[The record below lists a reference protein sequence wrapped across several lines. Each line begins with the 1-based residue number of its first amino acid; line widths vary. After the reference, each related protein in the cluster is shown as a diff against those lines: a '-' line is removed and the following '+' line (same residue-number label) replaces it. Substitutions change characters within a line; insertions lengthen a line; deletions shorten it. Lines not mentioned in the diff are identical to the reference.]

1 MEAAQPAAA
10 PPAGAGMV
18 PAVLHVNGQ
27 IHSLSVEPRWTLQH
41 VLHDHLGLTG
51 TKSGCERGECGACT
65 VLLDDRAV
73 NACLVLAAE
82 VDGKSVRT
90 IEGEMRDG
98 RPSEL
103 QAAFAKRHAVQCGF
117 CTPGVVMSAR
127 ALIER
132 NPKPSVEEIKEGLE
146 GNFCRCTGYVQ
157 IIEAVLE
164 ATGQPAS
171 LQELTH
177 A

>member
-1 MEAAQPAAA
+1 MKIGVVINGALCEREAPENITLLHFLREY
-10 PPAGAGMV
+10 AG
-18 PAVLHVNGQ
+18 L
-27 IHSLSVEPRWTLQH
+27 I
-41 VLHDHLGLTG
+41 G
-51 TKSGCERGECGACT
+51 TKEGCGGGECDG
-65 VLLDDRAV
+65 RAV
-73 NACLVLAAE
+73 NSCLVLAAE
-82 VDGKSVRT
+82 GDGKSVRT

-98 RPSEL
+98 EPSEL
-103 QAAFAKRHAVQCGF
+103 QQAFAKRHAVQCGF

-171 LQELTH
+171 MQELSH